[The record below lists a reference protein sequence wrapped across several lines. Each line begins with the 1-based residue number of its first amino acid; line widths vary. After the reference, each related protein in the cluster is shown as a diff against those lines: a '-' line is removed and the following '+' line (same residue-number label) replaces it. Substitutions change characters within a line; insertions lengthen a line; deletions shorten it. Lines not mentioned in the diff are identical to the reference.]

1 MNNRE
6 GDINYWPCISDMFL
20 VFFIM
25 AMAIVITTGGY
36 ETAGDKF
43 VIDDVVR
50 DYQFLVEKV
59 EKVEKG
65 DAAKNAADCYYLP
78 KGSFQ
83 MEAEGDSRDPEPDA
97 ERRPLLRLKM
107 LQLLRVIDASGFCE
121 SGTYRKKMNERGYL
135 FYENGMPRFEV
146 EGSLDVGAYPFDLPA
161 GVTGPD
167 AIAQGYRQML
177 SRLEQTD
184 ETAEGQFSYGDA
196 LRLLAFRVLC
206 EPEANLRGADNATLM
221 RKLCMAFDTDDGVA
235 AGSGADL
242 KDQLEALKKQLA
254 QKAEELKVLQEK
266 NRELERQQ
274 AANKRMEELLQ
285 ELCRITGVQRDSD
298 LPAFISRLM
307 KQDGMEALQQEVRN
321 LKKKIA
327 DLQAQ
332 LEKANRLAAMLGSST
347 LDEATLS
354 KIVAYL
360 KIGLNARPYATCLDE
375 KDGTFSSGSAQ
386 FKANSSGRTKI
397 AELVRQLEMKAQ
409 GTNGPAAYEV
419 VVVGFSDAE
428 GKVDENILLGMQRSL
443 AIKNVILSGMH
454 LNGQNAGDKLVF
466 QYKGNYV
473 KFSCYSG
480 GSLNPLDPANPASP
494 ENRRVDVKIA
504 PGSVNELQA
513 EYAAQQAAAKAKE
526 NRKKEEDKKTGASRR
541 ESTGGSKTTRK
552 GKKGRIFLNGRWIEV
567 DTTNPNVVDE

>member
-25 AMAIVITTGGY
+25 MMAIVITKGGY
-36 ETAGDKF
+36 DTAGDKF

-50 DYQFLVEKV
+50 DYQALVAKV
-59 EKVEKG
+59 EKMTDKPERV
-65 DAAKNAADCYYLP
+65 ADCYYLP
-78 KGSFQ
+78 KGQ
-83 MEAEGDSRDPEPDA
+83 YDLMATDEASGALLDPEPGM
-97 ERRPLLRLKM
+97 EGRPLLRQKIL
-107 LQLLRVIDASGFCE
+107 LLLRVIDE
-121 SGTYRKKMNERGYL
+121 ERLYRKGKAFENSKRL
-135 FYENGMPRFEV
+135 PNGMPHFEQNGV
-146 EGSLDVGAYPFDLPA
+146 LNVAEYPFGLPEDTITLQ
-161 GVTGPD
+161 GVMLATQIASSYAD
-167 AIAQGYRQML
+167 ALA
-177 SRLEQTD
+177 RLEPG
-184 ETAEGQFSYGDA
+184 EAEIAGNEFSEYSYADA
-196 LRLLAFRVLC
+196 LRLLAFRVLY
-206 EPEANLRGADNATLM
+206 EPESNLRGADNATLM
-221 RKLCMAFDTDDGVA
+221 RKLCMAFDTDDGLNI
-235 AGSGADL
+235 GEGADL
-242 KDQLEALKKQLA
+242 ESQLEALKKA
-254 QKAEELKVLQEK
+254 LQEK

-274 AANKRMEELLQ
+274 AANKRMEKLLQ

-307 KQDGMEALQQEVRN
+307 KQDGMEALQQEVRD

-354 KIVAYL
+354 KVIAYL

-375 KDGTFSSGSAQ
+375 KDGTFSSGSAR

-397 AELVRQLEMKAQ
+397 AELVRQLEMKSQ

-428 GKVDENILLGMQRSL
+428 GKVNENILLGMQRSL

-526 NRKKEEDKKTGASRR
+526 NRKKEEDKETGESRG
-541 ESTGGSKTTRK
+541 ESTGGSKPDRK

-567 DTTNPNVVDE
+567 DTTSPNVVDE